1 LVLLRLCVYL
11 CIYDLCVVEDMRQT
25 GLNVFDSLLLKEPD
39 LRRGKQCD
47 KCGKF
52 KTIRHY
58 LNAYQDPKYKRR
70 QKIGWSKITI
80 LCGCGMHIV
89 YRNGVIKFI
98 SKDDYDPEKAK
109 SNKPQQDNIFV
120 RIYRAG
126 EDRGKGRVK
135 QSYDEARKL
144 IDQKRKK
151 KKA

>member
-1 LVLLRLCVYL
+1 
-11 CIYDLCVVEDMRQT
+11 MRKT
-25 GLNVFDSLLLKEPD
+25 GLSVFDSLLLKEPD

-58 LNAYQDPKYKRR
+58 LNAYQDPKYKGR

-89 YRNGVIKFI
+89 YRNGVIKFV
-98 SKDDYDPEKAK
+98 SKADYDPEKAK
-109 SNKPQQDNIFV
+109 SKKPQQDNIFV
-120 RIYRAG
+120 RIYKAG
-126 EDRGKGRVK
+126 EDRGKDRVR
-135 QSYDEARKL
+135 QSYEETREHIKR
-144 IDQKRKK
+144 IDRERKK